1 MEVLIGGAD
10 VALLSSPFNF
20 AVYSRTKSS
29 IRKGS
34 LGIQSQLEKK
44 IIRDLSQACR
54 ANLKYPD
61 EICDSVINKSIHN
74 IDCSEYERRVLE
86 KPVIHLFSDRSQ
98 VYNDTLFI
106 NGTRILPEYNPDN
119 ITVLFDIPPLEPEV
133 CEAEAES
140 QRVETQAHAYT
151 SSLQSIFPVI
161 LILLTASWSDKRGHR
176 KICMLMPMMGELASN
191 FGEKLIHRYIDVK
204 SIKRSTMFY
213 FQCC

>member
-1 MEVLIGGAD
+1 MEILIGGAD
-10 VALLSSPFNF
+10 VALLSSPFDF
-20 AVYSRTKSS
+20 AVYSRAKSS

-34 LGIQSQLEKK
+34 FGIQSQLKK
-44 IIRDLSQACR
+44 IIMRDLSQACR

-61 EICDSVINKSIHN
+61 DICDSVVNKSIHN
-74 IDCSEYERRVLE
+74 IDCSEFESRVLE
-86 KPVIHLFSDRSQ
+86 KNVIHLFSDRSQ

-133 CEAEAES
+133 CEAEAKS
-140 QRVETQAHAYT
+140 QRVEAQTHAYT

-161 LILLTASWSDKRGHR
+161 LILFAASWSDKRGHR
-176 KICMLMPMMGELASN
+176 KICMLMPMLGELASN
-191 FGEKLIHRYIDVK
+191 FGEKLIPRYIDVK
-204 SIKRSTMFY
+204 SLKRSNLFY